1 MKVIAVAALKGG
13 VGKTTTSLSLAYI
26 AANEMNEKVLLI
38 DSDGQSSSSIVLGVT
53 PNDYDPRTPFDNI
66 LSVMNKLKDEDLS
79 YEEDMLIDD
88 VDDDTI
94 EVDGLHTIYENMILD
109 GKGCLTKE
117 MIDQCI
123 HRPKYTISEIKKD
136 NDGKYKKGADGKVIR
151 EKISMDFG
159 FDLIPSTEYLNDIQL
174 YLSRNVIDSQQGIKN
189 QVYSSNG
196 TVLSTVLK
204 FIEKNYNYDTVIIDC
219 PPSLEL
225 LTANALF
232 AAESGV
238 VICASQD
245 KQSLFSLLRIKKN
258 LSLIVRKNR
267 KHNGI
272 LGILQTI
279 YKKGRTV
286 DEYIAKTV
294 GYDTK
299 LHVFNTK
306 ISETTDAKK
315 ALLPGLILPQI
326 NARNFNETIS
336 LYKEINKRIEYL
348 DEAKTTRNK
357 IFDEMENR

>member
-66 LSVMNKLKDEDLS
+66 SNVMNKLKDEDLS
-79 YEEDMLIDD
+79 YEEDMMLDI
-88 VDDDTI
+88 VDDGGLD
-94 EVDGLHTIYENMILD
+94 VNGLHTIYESMILD
-109 GKGCLTKE
+109 GKECLNKDL
-117 MIDQCI
+117 IDECI
-123 HRPKYTISEIKKD
+123 HRPTYSISQIKRD
-136 NDGKYKKGADGKVIR
+136 EDGKYKRSDDGRVIR
-151 EKISMDFG
+151 EKVTMDFG
-159 FDLIPSTEYLNDIQL
+159 FDLLPSTEYLNDIQL
-174 YLSRNVIDSQQGIKN
+174 YLPRTALSTENGLVENKM
-189 QVYSSNG
+189 YKSNG
-196 TVLSTVLK
+196 TALNTILE
-204 FIEKNYNYDTVIIDC
+204 FIEKNYDYDTVIIDC

-225 LTANALF
+225 LTANALY
-232 AAESGV
+232 AAKSGV

-245 KQSLFSLLRIKKN
+245 KQSLFSLIRIKRNMGMIIRNNKN
-258 LSLIVRKNR
+258 
-267 KHNGI
+267 HNGI

-299 LHVFNTK
+299 LHVFKTK

-326 NARNFNETIS
+326 NTRNYNETVS
-336 LYKEINKRIEYL
+336 LYKEIIKRIKYL
-348 DEAKTTRNK
+348 DEQKEERNK
-357 IFDEMENR
+357 NF

>member
-66 LSVMNKLKDEDLS
+66 ISVMNKLKDEDLS

-88 VDDDTI
+88 VDDDTV
-94 EVDGLHTIYENMILD
+94 EVDGLHTIYEDMILN
-109 GKGCLTKE
+109 GKECLTKDK
-117 MIDQCI
+117 IDQCI
-123 HRPKYTISEIKKD
+123 HRPRYTISEIKRDK
-136 NDGKYKKGADGKVIR
+136 DGKYKKDADGKVVR
-151 EKISMDFG
+151 EKITLDFG

-174 YLSRNVIDSQQGIKN
+174 YLSRNMINAQEGQVN
-189 QVYSSNG
+189 QIYSSNG
-196 TVLSTVLK
+196 TVLSTIIK
-204 FIEKNYNYDTVIIDC
+204 FIEKNYDYDTVIIDC

-225 LTANALF
+225 LTANALY

-238 VICASQD
+238 IICASQD

-258 LSLIVRKNR
+258 LCTIVRKNR
-267 KHNGI
+267 DHNGI

-299 LHVFNTK
+299 LHVFKTK
-306 ISETTDAKK
+306 ISETADAKK

-326 NARNFNETIS
+326 NVRNFNETLS
-336 LYKEINKRIEYL
+336 LYKEVNKRIQYL
-348 DEAKTTRNK
+348 NEAKITRNR
-357 IFDEMENR
+357 IFSEMEKK